1 MSDSLF
7 AWDCETEGIL
17 YHQPIQAG
25 NFAFYLPS
33 FSACTCMTYARKRYV
48 GVYSINRKNL
58 LKNAENGDFKQVL
71 GVRAWEDSNPR
82 PLEPES
88 VGGLV

>member
-1 MSDSLF
+1 
-7 AWDCETEGIL
+7 
-17 YHQPIQAG
+17 
-25 NFAFYLPS
+25 
-33 FSACTCMTYARKRYV
+33 MTYARKRYV